1 MTATLIWVTV
11 QKSLGT
17 TGLDDHSSTS
27 IGKDDQESSASIYAI
42 LYSQSP

>member
-17 TGLDDHSSTS
+17 TGL
-27 IGKDDQESSASIYAI
+27 
-42 LYSQSP
+42 

>member
-17 TGLDDHSSTS
+17 TGLPHK
-27 IGKDDQESSASIYAI
+27 IGPRWKITTRLCIRCTA
-42 LYSQSP
+42 L